1 MQTRCKGFTISM
13 ALTLIATPCLIRE
26 DKTCE
31 TRTTRELF
39 VVGFG
44 VVGLL
49 GFFFMLPRTLPSR
62 IAAFH

>member
-1 MQTRCKGFTISM
+1 M
-13 ALTLIATPCLIRE
+13 ALTLIATPCLIQE

-49 GFFFMLPRTLPSR
+49 GFFFMLPRTLPPR